1 MKNSCEKCGGY
12 SEQEVLISN
21 NGFCKECVIELQHE
35 LEEFSHPQVLSEN
48 GDELFFDEKGNL
60 IKVEP
65 KKEIEL
71 VHGFIPTS
79 FFEKSEIE
87 KSEQE
92 KIINL
97 THQVEILIGELES
110 LTDVKEIPKII
121 KAGII
126 QQIQLSRKVLFEN
139 K

>member
-1 MKNSCEKCGGY
+1 MKNKCKNCRGY
-12 SEQEVLISN
+12 SELEVLISN
-21 NGFCKECVIELQHE
+21 NGFCKECAIEFE
-35 LEEFSHPQVLSEN
+35 EEFSHPQVLSEN